1 MREVTDQQ
9 VTEIISYEMAKE
21 LILAKFTA
29 VDEALLEKILSND
42 KNHDEPFRRAI
53 DASIIYEIVKIA
65 DEKNGH

>member
-1 MREVTDQQ
+1 MQEVTGQQ
-9 VTEIISYEMAKE
+9 VCEIISYEMAKE

-29 VDEALLEKILSND
+29 VDEALLAKILSND

>member
-1 MREVTDQQ
+1 MQEVTDQQ

-42 KNHDEPFRRAI
+42 KNHDEPFRRAV
-53 DASIIYEIVKIA
+53 DASIIYEIVKIV

>member
-1 MREVTDQQ
+1 MQEVTDQQ

-29 VDEALLEKILSND
+29 VDEALLSKILSND

>member
-1 MREVTDQQ
+1 MQEVTGQQ

-21 LILAKFTA
+21 LIMAKFTA
-29 VDEALLEKILSND
+29 VDEALLAKILSND

>member
-1 MREVTDQQ
+1 MQEVTGQQ
-9 VTEIISYEMAKE
+9 VCEIISYEMAKE
-21 LILAKFTA
+21 LIMAKFTA
-29 VDEALLEKILSND
+29 VDEALLAKILSND